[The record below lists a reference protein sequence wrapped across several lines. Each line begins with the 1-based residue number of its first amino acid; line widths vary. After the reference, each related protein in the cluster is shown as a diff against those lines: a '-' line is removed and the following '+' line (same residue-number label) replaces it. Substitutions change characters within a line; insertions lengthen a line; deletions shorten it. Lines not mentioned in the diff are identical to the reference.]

1 MLVVP
6 SASDADAVIWADC
19 PLAMSSAI
27 VLASPSESVGVETSN
42 SSWSVMAML
51 NVSVVVVESSAWLPF
66 QQQAVRQQELASA

>member
-1 MLVVP
+1 MVVP
-6 SASDADAVIWADC
+6 SASEADAVIWADC

-51 NVSVVVVESSAWLPF
+51 NVSVVVVESSLEVYVTVTL
-66 QQQAVRQQELASA
+66 QVLAAS